1 MTESNIAERSW
12 FGTLT
17 LTPER
22 QQYALD
28 VARRAEARQ
37 GCDFD
42 ALSVEEQFRKRH
54 AVVSAEITRWLK
66 RVRKNSGAPLRY
78 FLVVEAHKSGAPHYH
93 VIVHESDPAR
103 PVRHAV
109 LKKAWTWGFSRFN
122 LLHDK
127 RAAAYA
133 TKYLAKSSL
142 ARVRASERYG
152 TGGTTEPTKDP
163 LTRMFEEQET
173 TPKKNSSF

>member
-1 MTESNIAERSW
+1 MTECKLAERNW
-12 FGTLT
+12 LGTLT
-17 LTPER
+17 LRPDR
-22 QQYALD
+22 QQHALD
-28 VARRAEARQ
+28 VARLAEARQ

-54 AVVSAEITRWLK
+54 GVISKEITRWMK
-66 RVRKNSGAPLRY
+66 RVRKNSGAPLRF

-93 VIVHESDPAR
+93 VIIHESDPAK

-109 LKKAWTWGFSRFN
+109 LVKAWTWGFSKFN

-127 RAAAYA
+127 TAAAYA
-133 TKYLAKSSL
+133 TKYLSKSSL

-152 TGGTTEPTKDP
+152 TGGTDVRRSLIIPEGEEHDP
-163 LTRMFEEQET
+163 LNTLF
-173 TPKKNSSF
+173 